1 MITLSH
7 LTPYSIYPIFHHPL
21 SRYHPSR
28 WTRSGHSNT
37 SPTTNLSLSFH
48 CSVFQQVYKKW
59 IRQEKGFVAS
69 EGERLRVLGDL
80 GMHPGYSA
88 VEGGLKAPKGPLSI
102 FTQPESAK
110 VFGIGHTTN
119 PVDHAA
125 MKFEQH
131 LACEIGKIQDEKR
144 KEVKLA
150 PDHINTRSDSLP
162 KITLSSPPPSDT
174 MQL

>member
-1 MITLSH
+1 MD
-7 LTPYSIYPIFHHPL
+7 
-21 SRYHPSR
+21 
-28 WTRSGHSNT
+28 
-37 SPTTNLSLSFH
+37 
-48 CSVFQQVYKKW
+48 KKW

-125 MKFEQH
+125 MKVIH
-131 LACEIGKIQDEKR
+131 LLTYPD
-144 KEVKLA
+144 LA
-150 PDHINTRSDSLP
+150 LVLALLVST
-162 KITLSSPPPSDT
+162 SPFSHMT
-174 MQL
+174 CHHH